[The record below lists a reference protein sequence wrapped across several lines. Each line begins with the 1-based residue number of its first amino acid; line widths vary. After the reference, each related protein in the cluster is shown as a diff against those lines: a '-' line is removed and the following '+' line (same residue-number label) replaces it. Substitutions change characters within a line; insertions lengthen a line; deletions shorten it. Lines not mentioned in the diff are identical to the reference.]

1 MTTTMFSSLAR
12 QLARH
17 AGRLWALGLAVALA
31 VTMAAIGPADAHGEK
46 SQAAFLRMRT
56 LNWYDLKWSKTNVNV
71 NDEYEITG
79 KLYIM
84 NAWPAAILQP
94 DQCFLNTGQPGA
106 MAARLGVWVGAPGAM
121 QFTPR
126 SMHLDIGKTYAFRML
141 LKARRPG
148 HWHTHVQLSVKT
160 GGPIPGPGAY
170 IDIKGNFSDYKDEV
184 KLLNGT
190 SVDIEDYGES
200 KILLWH
206 LFWIIVGGWWILYWF
221 GHRGFIGRFAW
232 VASGKAEELITPQE
246 RIVGAVTLAAT
257 LLIVIIFYAMTVA
270 GNPNTIPLQAGDF
283 RNIQSLENEVNSGP
297 ITIKYVNGTYKVP
310 GRELVANFKFT
321 NNGKEP
327 LRIGEF
333 NTAGLRF
340 LNPDVYTSKVEY
352 PDYLLADRGLSL
364 SDNAPLAPGETRD
377 VAVTVQDARWDTERL
392 SGLAYDVDSSFAGV
406 LFFFS
411 PSGARY
417 PMEVG
422 GPVIPTFMPV

>member
-1 MTTTMFSSLAR
+1 MTTTMFNSLAR
-12 QLARH
+12 QLARQ
-17 AGRLWALGLAVALA
+17 AGRLWALGLAAGLAL
-31 VTMAAIGPADAHGEK
+31 TMAAIGPADAHGEK

-56 LNWYDLKWSKTNVNV
+56 LNWYDLKWSKTSVSVNE
-71 NDEYEITG
+71 EYEITG

-84 NAWPAAILQP
+84 NTWPAAIEVP
-94 DQCFLNTGQPGA
+94 NQCFLNTGQPGA
-106 MAARLGVWVGAPGAM
+106 MAARLGVWVGN

-126 SMHLDIGKTYAFRML
+126 SMKLELGKTYAFRVL

-170 IDIKGNFSDYKDEV
+170 IDIKGNFSDYRDDV

-190 SVDIEDYGES
+190 TVDIETYGIG
-200 KILLWH
+200 KIYMWH
-206 LFWIIVGGWWILYWF
+206 LVWIIAGIAWILYWF
-221 GHRGFIGRFAW
+221 NKRGFIGRFAW
-232 VASGKAEELITPQE
+232 VASGKAEEIITPQE
-246 RIVGAVTLAAT
+246 RMVGALT
-257 LLIVIIFYAMTVA
+257 LLAVLLVVIIFYAITVS
-270 GNPNTIPLQAGDF
+270 NYPNTIPLQAGDF
-283 RNIQSLENEVNSGP
+283 RNIESIENGVNSGP

-310 GRELVANFKFT
+310 GRELVANFKIT
-321 NNGKEP
+321 NTGKEP

-340 LNPDVYTSKVEY
+340 LNPDVYTAKVEY

-364 SDNAPLAPGETRD
+364 SDNAPIAPGETKD
-377 VAVTVQDARWDTERL
+377 VAVTIQDARWDTERL

-422 GPVIPTFMPV
+422 GAVIPTFMPV